1 MIEQEDE
8 SMEVRN
14 LNVYDERDRIRRL
27 RKEIENPTTLLEKE
41 RKRLA
46 EARYRATWKT
56 YKTFKSSLKC
66 KKLDWFLE
74 MEQEDRETQY
84 NKRDM
89 NE

>member
-8 SMEVRN
+8 SMKVRN

-56 YKTFKSSLKC
+56 YKTFESAPKC
-66 KKLDWFLE
+66 KKLDQFKGV
-74 MEQEDRETQY
+74 D
-84 NKRDM
+84 NDG
-89 NE
+89 